1 MGYYTRHR
9 LVVHAPKGEAVSESK
24 LVGQIKN
31 ETDEV
36 KIQALV
42 DKLKKKPLTSGQII
56 AELRAYSE
64 DAKYALSA
72 DGNTSNECKWYEH
85 EDHLRIFSKRYPEV
99 LFGLHGEGEES
110 GDLWIQYYKNGKMQT
125 CKVVMTYP
133 PYDEKMLK

>member
-1 MGYYTRHR
+1 MGYFTRHR

-24 LVGQIKN
+24 LVGQI
-31 ETDEV
+31 
-36 KIQALV
+36 
-42 DKLKKKPLTSGQII
+42 I
-56 AELRAYSE
+56 AELRACSE

-72 DGNTSNECKWYEH
+72 DGNTSNERYYMWFEH
-85 EDHLRIFSKRYPEV
+85 EDDLRIFSKRYPEV
-99 LFGLHGEGEES
+99 LFELHGEGEES